1 MSDSHSRAAGFE
13 TIDDGQAPATRPAS
27 RTGNG
32 AKPTATQPPR
42 RAGDRGTWLIVIGM
56 LLAAG
61 LVIGLLAMPDS
72 RPEPKGTP
80 VPNGEVARIVGSVE
94 GLFTP
99 SANSLPVILGK
110 LVLAA
115 LLGAL
120 IGYRQCLHVEEY
132 IIQAHVIISFTGAL
146 MMIIIGNEL
155 ARAFGL
161 LGAGSIIR
169 YRTPVRDPK
178 ALASL
183 FVTMAVG
190 IAVGIG
196 LFELA
201 LIGAVLV
208 VLFQGFLGTL
218 TGWLPATLY
227 NPQRGYTL
235 TLTTEDGGLTMIRL
249 KQAFAEHDIRYKLL
263 EYDARVGKQ
272 DGLIKL
278 TLMVEAAASLTTEQ
292 LTQLV
297 FREGIRSA
305 TWAEEA

>member
-80 VPNGEVARIVGSVE
+80 VPNGEVARIVGNVE

-120 IGYRQCLHVEEY
+120 TSAIER
-132 IIQAHVIISFTGAL
+132 
-146 MMIIIGNEL
+146 
-155 ARAFGL
+155 
-161 LGAGSIIR
+161 
-169 YRTPVRDPK
+169 P
-178 ALASL
+178 
-183 FVTMAVG
+183 
-190 IAVGIG
+190 
-196 LFELA
+196 
-201 LIGAVLV
+201 
-208 VLFQGFLGTL
+208 
-218 TGWLPATLY
+218 
-227 NPQRGYTL
+227 
-235 TLTTEDGGLTMIRL
+235 
-249 KQAFAEHDIRYKLL
+249 
-263 EYDARVGKQ
+263 
-272 DGLIKL
+272 
-278 TLMVEAAASLTTEQ
+278 
-292 LTQLV
+292 
-297 FREGIRSA
+297 SA
-305 TWAEEA
+305 TRKPWPRCS